1 MAQGGR
7 EDQPDEG
14 MGVGG
19 AQMQWLSDQDHEP
32 ASFPGILATVV
43 ISYESSLVW
52 VEACLVYVSLPAK
65 VAR

>member
-1 MAQGGR
+1 MENVWTTSSVAQGGR

-32 ASFPGILATVV
+32 ASFPGILVTVV
-43 ISYESSLVW
+43 ISKGS
-52 VEACLVYVSLPAK
+52 
-65 VAR
+65 